1 MERTQFTFYDSFFR
15 ALSRI
20 KSKSARCDA
29 YDALCKFA
37 LSGIEPDLDS
47 MPESAAIALEVVLPN
62 LAASR
67 RKAES
72 GRTGGKAKQ
81 TESKTEANDKQTESK
96 NKDKNKNKNK
106 IKDKCQKDEQFDT
119 FWEAYPRKEKK
130 AEARKAFEKVAVP
143 LQTLLEGI
151 DMWKGSAQWQ
161 KDNGQFIP
169 HPSSWLNGK
178 RWEDQPAANTGGY
191 CNWPDGKRPMSQD
204 EVEAIRRMM
213 ETPMPDDIPSLKEE
227 YD

>member
-1 MERTQFTFYDSFFR
+1 MERTQFTFYESFFR

-72 GRTGGKAKQ
+72 GRIGGKTKQ
-81 TESKTEANDKQTESK
+81 TESKTEADCNQGESK
-96 NKDKNKNKNK
+96 NKNKDKNKNK
-106 IKDKCQKDEQFDT
+106 IKDKCQKDAEFDA
-119 FWEAYPRKEKK
+119 FWEAYPRKEGKQK
-130 AEARKAFEKVAVP
+130 AKAAFEKVNVH
-143 LQTLLEGI
+143 LDVLLNAIERQ
-151 DMWKGSAQWQ
+151 KQSTQWS

-169 HPSSWLNGK
+169 HPTTWLNGK
-178 RWEDQPAANTGGY
+178 RWEDEVVMAGNAQMGANGYLGEAEKAAIQRLLAESENT
-191 CNWPDGKRPMSQD
+191 
-204 EVEAIRRMM
+204 
-213 ETPMPDDIPSLKEE
+213 
-227 YD
+227 

>member
-37 LSGIEPDLDS
+37 LSGTEPDLDS

-72 GRTGGKAKQ
+72 GRIGGKAKQ
-81 TESKTEANDKQTESK
+81 TESKTEADCNQEESK
-96 NKDKNKNKNK
+96 NKNKDKNKNK
-106 IKDKCQKDEQFDT
+106 IKDKCQKDAEFDA
-119 FWEAYPRKEKK
+119 FWEVYPRKEGKQK
-130 AEARKAFEKVAVP
+130 ARAAFEKVNAP
-143 LQTLLEGI
+143 LDVLLDAIE
-151 DMWKGSAQWQ
+151 KQKKSAQWS
-161 KDNGQFIP
+161 KDGGQFIP
-169 HPSSWLNGK
+169 HPTTWLNGK
-178 RWEDQPAANTGGY
+178 RWEDEVSGYRNGQMGASGQLGAAE
-191 CNWPDGKRPMSQD
+191 QA
-204 EVEAIRRMM
+204 AIRKMLA
-213 ETPMPDDIPSLKEE
+213 ESDT
-227 YD
+227 

>member
-1 MERTQFTFYDSFFR
+1 MERTQFTFYESFFR

-72 GRTGGKAKQ
+72 GRIGGKTKQ
-81 TESKTEANDKQTESK
+81 TESKTEADCNQGESK
-96 NKDKNKNKNK
+96 NKNKDKNKNK
-106 IKDKCQKDEQFDT
+106 IKDKCQKDAEFDA
-119 FWEAYPRKEKK
+119 FWEAYPRKEGKQK
-130 AEARKAFEKVAVP
+130 AKAAFEKVNVP
-143 LQTLLEGI
+143 LDVLLNAIEQQ
-151 DMWKGSAQWQ
+151 KESAQWS

-169 HPSSWLNGK
+169 HPTTWLNGK
-178 RWEDQPAANTGGY
+178 RWEDEVVMAGNAQMGASGRLGEAERAAIQRLLAESEG
-191 CNWPDGKRPMSQD
+191 
-204 EVEAIRRMM
+204 A
-213 ETPMPDDIPSLKEE
+213 
-227 YD
+227 